1 MANTPTPKSYETILG
16 NILATYLSKIGVNDL
31 NPGSAVI
38 SFFEAISQAIYRAS
52 GDTFSILRDFSVD
65 RAEGDILKFNK
76 VTEKPLEECLLY
88 LAYLSDKATMEHLM
102 HRENMN
108 KYKS

>member
-1 MANTPTPKSYETILG
+1 VVGSGNGFSLWLFFFLHSFIQGLSERYPELFEEGGDVTQHQINFGRKWGSYSTIVQL
-16 NILATYLSKIGVNDL
+16 
-31 NPGSAVI
+31 
-38 SFFEAISQAIYRAS
+38 
-52 GDTFSILRDFSVD
+52 
-65 RAEGDILKFNK
+65 AEGDILKFNK

-108 KYKS
+108 KYKSQ